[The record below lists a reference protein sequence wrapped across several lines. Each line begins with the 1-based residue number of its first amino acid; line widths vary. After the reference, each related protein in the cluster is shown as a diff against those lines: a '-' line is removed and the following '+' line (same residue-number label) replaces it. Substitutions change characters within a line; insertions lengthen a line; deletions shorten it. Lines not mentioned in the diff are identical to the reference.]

1 MMKCLNSTRVR
12 CSSSVVRNRCAE
24 LLDERRICKDQE
36 SQLCAANIEADEEKS
51 E

>member
-12 CSSSVVRNRCAE
+12 CSSSVVRCAE

-36 SQLCAANIEADEEKS
+36 SQRCAANIEADEEKS